1 VRDEKASDE
10 KTITGARPRV
20 RHKGG
25 AAGKFILIII
35 VWVVAICVFTGILL
49 TGIVAW
55 FKHGGHPIILALIV
69 GVVALVVS
77 GIIGARKEKAVD

>member
-1 VRDEKASDE
+1 M
-10 KTITGARPRV
+10 
-20 RHKGG
+20 
-25 AAGKFILIII
+25 
-35 VWVVAICVFTGILL
+35 AICVFTGVLL